1 MSKESRF
8 RRPFN
13 KSHGK
18 RVETLLKSEGQHLYH
33 IYWSI
38 RRILRFKKS
47 LWVIYKILGLFV
59 DPLTADDK
67 YCLLNRGNLMQHFKM
82 QLSRKGKIFSEF
94 FSFFFFAFS
103 KFRFNVEHFE
113 KKMTHAAYVF
123 FDLRTP
129 KNVVR

>member
-18 RVETLLKSEGQHLYH
+18 RVETLLKSERQHLYH

-59 DPLTADDK
+59 NPLTADDK

-94 FSFFFFAFS
+94 FFFFFFFLNFINLY
-103 KFRFNVEHFE
+103 KIFKIL
-113 KKMTHAAYVF
+113 KKILTTQLMYFT
-123 FDLRTP
+123 T
-129 KNVVR
+129 